1 MRCCHSCLYVVDDI
15 LIKAFIKKLA
25 EGEAYQ
31 NWEMKHAPMVF
42 NEVLFFFFLS
52 YFNVLLLFKCLIVF
66 CCFHLFLVLM
76 AI

>member
-1 MRCCHSCLYVVDDI
+1 MRCCHSCLYVIDDI

-42 NEVLFFFFLS
+42 NEVLFFFYLILTF
-52 YFNVLLLFKCLIVF
+52 YFFSNVLLCSVVF
-66 CCFHLFLVLM
+66 ICF
-76 AI
+76 

>member
-42 NEVLFFFFLS
+42 NEVLFFFLS

>member
-42 NEVLFFFFLS
+42 NEVLFFYLILTFYFFS
-52 YFNVLLLFKCLIVF
+52 NVLLCSVVF
-66 CCFHLFLVLM
+66 ICF
-76 AI
+76 